1 MEGKRKKW
9 KKMLMAVSAVML
21 AAGLAVI
28 IQKNMDYQKGANDY
42 SEAEQI
48 AGTAAWET
56 SGIHESED
64 PEGERQKE
72 TAEKETDPYIQS
84 LAQLNIEALKEI
96 NDEVIGWIIIPN
108 SQVSYPLIQGA
119 DNSYYLERTW
129 KKEKSAVGSIFLEC
143 QVSKD
148 LSDFNTI
155 IYGHKMRNGSMF
167 GSLEQYKEE
176 TYWREH
182 PRVYIVSGQE
192 VHCYEIYAVYEA
204 GVRDLT
210 YHLKIEDPEKKEEFI
225 RFGKEHSVIDTGIE
239 PAAKDRIITLSTCT
253 GRGYRTRWVVQ
264 AAEYR

>member
-28 IQKNMDYQKGANDY
+28 IQKNLDYQKGADDY

-48 AGTAAWET
+48 AEAAEWKT
-56 SGIHESED
+56 PGIRES
-64 PEGERQKE
+64 K
-72 TAEKETDPYIQS
+72 EKETVEKESDPYIQS

-96 NDEVIGWIIIPN
+96 NDEVIGWIMIPD
-108 SQVSYPLIQGA
+108 SEVSYPLIQGA

-192 VHCYEIYAVYEA
+192 VHRYEIYAVYEA

-239 PAAKDRIITLSTCT
+239 PTARDRIITLSTCT

>member
-56 SGIHESED
+56 PGIHESED

-96 NDEVIGWIIIPN
+96 NDEVIGWIMIPD
-108 SQVSYPLIQGA
+108 SEVSYPLIQGA
-119 DNSYYLERTW
+119 DNSYYL
-129 KKEKSAVGSIFLEC
+129 
-143 QVSKD
+143 
-148 LSDFNTI
+148 
-155 IYGHKMRNGSMF
+155 
-167 GSLEQYKEE
+167 
-176 TYWREH
+176 
-182 PRVYIVSGQE
+182 
-192 VHCYEIYAVYEA
+192 
-204 GVRDLT
+204 
-210 YHLKIEDPEKKEEFI
+210 
-225 RFGKEHSVIDTGIE
+225 
-239 PAAKDRIITLSTCT
+239 
-253 GRGYRTRWVVQ
+253 
-264 AAEYR
+264 

>member
-28 IQKNMDYQKGANDY
+28 IQKNLDYQKGADDY

-48 AGTAAWET
+48 AEAAEWKT
-56 SGIHESED
+56 PGIRES
-64 PEGERQKE
+64 K
-72 TAEKETDPYIQS
+72 EKETVEKESDPYIQS

-96 NDEVIGWIIIPN
+96 NDEVIGWIMIPD
-108 SQVSYPLIQGA
+108 SEVSYPLIQGA

-155 IYGHKMRNGSMF
+155 IYRHKMRNGSMF

-192 VHCYEIYAVYEA
+192 VHRYEIYAVYEA

-210 YHLKIEDPEKKEEFI
+210 YHLKIEKKEKKEVERI
-225 RFGKEHSVIDTGIE
+225 R
-239 PAAKDRIITLSTCT
+239 R
-253 GRGYRTRWVVQ
+253 
-264 AAEYR
+264 

>member
-119 DNSYYLERTW
+119 DNS
-129 KKEKSAVGSIFLEC
+129 
-143 QVSKD
+143 
-148 LSDFNTI
+148 
-155 IYGHKMRNGSMF
+155 
-167 GSLEQYKEE
+167 
-176 TYWREH
+176 
-182 PRVYIVSGQE
+182 
-192 VHCYEIYAVYEA
+192 
-204 GVRDLT
+204 
-210 YHLKIEDPEKKEEFI
+210 
-225 RFGKEHSVIDTGIE
+225 
-239 PAAKDRIITLSTCT
+239 
-253 GRGYRTRWVVQ
+253 
-264 AAEYR
+264 

>member
-21 AAGLAVI
+21 AAGLAGI
-28 IQKNMDYQKGANDY
+28 IQKNLDYQKGADDY

-48 AGTAAWET
+48 AEAAEWKT
-56 SGIHESED
+56 PGIRES
-64 PEGERQKE
+64 K
-72 TAEKETDPYIQS
+72 EKETVEKESDPYIQS

-96 NDEVIGWIIIPN
+96 NDEVIGWIMIPD
-108 SQVSYPLIQGA
+108 SEVSYPLIQGA

-192 VHCYEIYAVYEA
+192 VHRYEIYAVYEA

-239 PAAKDRIITLSTCT
+239 PTARDRIITLSTCT